1 MTNFFE
7 THRAILWAVVFTFAV
22 LITAPGIGNQSGPTS
37 KDEYHRVVRTAL
49 TMIEENVWLVPIL
62 DGNPRIEK
70 PPLLNW
76 LTRWNF
82 ERFGFSLRSGRS
94 IVVSRLAISRP
105 LVFSLEQPIDTLK
118 RQASAWVLA
127 FEKCIAIQ
135 PSWR

>member
-1 MTNFFE
+1 
-7 THRAILWAVVFTFAV
+7 
-22 LITAPGIGNQSGPTS
+22 
-37 KDEYHRVVRTAL
+37 
-49 TMIEENVWLVPIL
+49 MIEENVWLVPIL

-82 ERFGFSLRSGRS
+82 EVRVFATKRSLDRGKP
-94 IVVSRLAISRP
+94 VGYFTERP
-105 LVFSLEQPIDTLK
+105 LVFNLEQPIDTLK